1 MFPMRLA
8 MRICLVFLAALA
20 AGCGSRSA
28 KVVEPD
34 RGAWA
39 DELVRQGCYDC
50 LLDARAAYERLA
62 GGSAAALARVF
73 EVDLL
78 LALRE
83 KELSID
89 PTATLAHAASLVPRL
104 TGLGPPGPPGPPKG
118 GHYVL
123 QADRLLAIVRTVPED
138 AAGRRLLPP
147 TKDAAQQIDQALAA
161 IDASPFSAELNG
173 YLRLTIQCGRTTPDP
188 APAVPANDI
197 PLLAYRRAICA
208 PPFLF
213 DRLRAV
219 RTAVPRFVE
228 VSFFL
233 GRVAMASIFRTDGS
247 EVRGFFE
254 QAYARFSNSPT
265 IAFDL
270 GTVYQATNECR
281 PAERL
286 FTRVLEL
293 KPAHEEGRLGR
304 AVCRTYLSQNEEAAA
319 DTTVLIDERASNRG
333 EAYYWRAWNRRRLKQ
348 IDAARADIDQA
359 RALRYNARVLTLAG
373 MIEYDQREYEIAR
386 RDLTQARDLD
396 PRECDAPWYLGLVEV
411 AVESWPPGAK
421 AFVGAA
427 QCYEALVKETENFRS
442 AMAARTDVSEEFRKR
457 QLAGFDAAIADDN
470 VRKSAAELNA
480 AINFGR
486 AGDIPNATVYMKRA
500 AVDPERRTAVED
512 LRQVLGVP
520 RW

>member
-1 MFPMRLA
+1 MSWA
-8 MRICLVFLAALA
+8 KRICLVLLAGLA

-28 KVVEPD
+28 RVAEPD

-62 GGSAAALARVF
+62 GGSAAARARVF

-104 TGLGPPGPPGPPKG
+104 TGLGPPGPPKG

-123 QADRLLAIVRTVPED
+123 QADRLLAIVKSVPED
-138 AAGRRLLPP
+138 AAGRRVLPP
-147 TKDAAQQIDQALAA
+147 TKDAAQQIDQALVA

-228 VSFFL
+228 TSFFL

-254 QAYARFSNSPT
+254 QAYARFPNSPT

-304 AVCRTYLSQNEEAAA
+304 AVCRTYLSQNEEAVA
-319 DTTVLIDERASNRG
+319 DATVLIDARASNRG
-333 EAYYWRAWNRRRLKQ
+333 EAYYWRAWNRRHLKQ
-348 IDAARADIDQA
+348 IEAARADIDQA

-373 MIEYDQREYEIAR
+373 MIEYDQREYGIAR

-427 QCYEALVKETENFRS
+427 QCYEALVKETEKFR
-442 AMAARTDVSEEFRKR
+442 ADMAARTDVSEEFRKR

-486 AGDIPNATVYMKRA
+486 AGDIPNATVYMKR
-500 AVDPERRTAVED
+500 
-512 LRQVLGVP
+512 
-520 RW
+520 